1 LSAYGASVTIDVWE
15 FYEEYT
21 ESDRALLSERE
32 RQVLAVCDFRQE
44 VNSGGFDSY
53 FRYVGGDTALTAVAA
68 LPRLLG
74 SPWAE
79 LLGEAVALLGTPY
92 PRDPDDRAAKL
103 DELEASLG
111 DLDARFRKLEASAN
125 ADARLAEALSN

>member
-1 LSAYGASVTIDVWE
+1 MTIDVWA
-15 FYEEYT
+15 FYEQYT
-21 ESDRALLSERE
+21 ESDRSSLSERE

-53 FRYVGGDTALTAVAA
+53 FRYFGGDTALTAMSA

-92 PRDPDDRAAKL
+92 PRDPDDRAEKL
-103 DELEASLG
+103 DGAELEAMWV
-111 DLDARFRKLEASAN
+111 DLDARFYKLEASAN
-125 ADARLAEALSN
+125 ADARLADALNN